1 MNIPTSPGDWILVL
15 VLFVAITVLQ
25 FAFEGFVIA
34 LGYAIV
40 WALSLGRVKVGV
52 RRSFFK
58 APPKP
63 DSGSVFYREN
73 ARRYI
78 YRNYL
83 ALIGLASLYLVFGGL
98 IAVRVYYFGNH

>member
-1 MNIPTSPGDWILVL
+1 M
-15 VLFVAITVLQ
+15 
-25 FAFEGFVIA
+25 
-34 LGYAIV
+34 
-40 WALSLGRVKVGV
+40 
-52 RRSFFK
+52 
-58 APPKP
+58 
-63 DSGSVFYREN
+63 FYREN